1 MEYSVVLL
9 EKYKILGRAMVNKY
23 RFQTR
28 YSLLEALDEKL
39 GGMGFPEKKFFGNKK
54 PSFVERRR
62 KELSEYLSRVAN
74 SGKPEFL
81 RFIYQ
86 IKDSDFNSSLSKT
99 FSLD

>member
-1 MEYSVVLL
+1 
-9 EKYKILGRAMVNKY
+9 MVNKY

-54 PSFVERRR
+54 PSFLERRK
-62 KELSEYLSRVAN
+62 KELSEYLNRVAS

-81 RFIYQ
+81 RFVKQ
-86 IKDSDFNSSLSKT
+86 IKDIDFNRSLGKN